1 MSILL
6 NHLKKMDDL
15 KELIEEESEEIL
27 KVINL
32 KHFITLNNE
41 EQVMYLRNILY
52 DFWESQEDRIKKA
65 IDLGEAKAKKLI
77 NVTEG

>member
-1 MSILL
+1 
-6 NHLKKMDDL
+6 MDDL

-32 KHFITLNNE
+32 KHFMTLNNE

-65 IDLGEAKAKKLI
+65 IDLGEAKAKKLV

>member
-1 MSILL
+1 
-6 NHLKKMDDL
+6 MDDL

-32 KHFITLNNE
+32 KHFMTLNNE
-41 EQVMYLRNILY
+41 EQVMYLRNILF

-65 IDLGEAKAKKLI
+65 IDLGEKKAKKLVNAI
-77 NVTEG
+77 EG

>member
-1 MSILL
+1 
-6 NHLKKMDDL
+6 MDEL
-15 KELIEEESEEIL
+15 KEKIEKESEEIL

-32 KHFITLNNE
+32 KHFKTLKNE

-52 DFWESQEDRIKKA
+52 DFLESQEDRIKKA
-65 IDLGEAKAKKLI
+65 IDLGEAKAKKLV

>member
-1 MSILL
+1 MPILL

-32 KHFITLNNE
+32 KHFMTLNNE

>member
-1 MSILL
+1 
-6 NHLKKMDDL
+6 MDDL

-32 KHFITLNNE
+32 KHFKTLKYE

>member
-1 MSILL
+1 
-6 NHLKKMDDL
+6 MDDL
-15 KELIEEESEEIL
+15 KELIEEESEQIL

-32 KHFITLNNE
+32 KHLSTLNNE

>member
-1 MSILL
+1 MPILL

-32 KHFITLNNE
+32 KHFMTLNNE
-41 EQVMYLRNILY
+41 EQVMYLRNILF

-65 IDLGEAKAKKLI
+65 IDLGEKKAKKLVNAI
-77 NVTEG
+77 EG

>member
-1 MSILL
+1 MPILL

-32 KHFITLNNE
+32 KHFMTLNNE
-41 EQVMYLRNILY
+41 EQVM
-52 DFWESQEDRIKKA
+52 
-65 IDLGEAKAKKLI
+65 
-77 NVTEG
+77 

>member
-1 MSILL
+1 
-6 NHLKKMDDL
+6 MDDL
-15 KELIEEESEEIL
+15 KEKIEEESEEIL

-32 KHFITLNNE
+32 KHFKTLKNE

>member
-1 MSILL
+1 
-6 NHLKKMDDL
+6 MDDL

-52 DFWESQEDRIKKA
+52 DFWELQEDRIKKS
-65 IDLGEAKAKKLI
+65 INLGEAKAKKLI

>member
-15 KELIEEESEEIL
+15 KELIEEESEQIL

-32 KHFITLNNE
+32 KHLSTLNNE

>member
-1 MSILL
+1 
-6 NHLKKMDDL
+6 MDEL
-15 KELIEEESEEIL
+15 KEKIEKESEEIL

-32 KHFITLNNE
+32 KHFKTLKNE

>member
-1 MSILL
+1 
-6 NHLKKMDDL
+6 MDEL
-15 KELIEEESEEIL
+15 KEKIEKESEEIL

-32 KHFITLNNE
+32 KHFKTLKNE

-65 IDLGEAKAKKLI
+65 IDLGEAKAKKLV

>member
-1 MSILL
+1 
-6 NHLKKMDDL
+6 MDDL
-15 KELIEEESEEIL
+15 KELIEEESEQIL

-32 KHFITLNNE
+32 KHLSTLNNK
-41 EQVMYLRNILY
+41 EQVVYLRDILY

>member
-1 MSILL
+1 
-6 NHLKKMDDL
+6 MDDL
-15 KELIEEESEEIL
+15 KELVENESEDIL
-27 KVINL
+27 KIINL
-32 KHFITLNNE
+32 KHFLTLNNE

>member
-1 MSILL
+1 MPILL

-32 KHFITLNNE
+32 KHFMTLNNE
-41 EQVMYLRNILY
+41 EQLMYLRNILY

>member
-1 MSILL
+1 MPILL

-32 KHFITLNNE
+32 KHLSTLNNE

-65 IDLGEAKAKKLI
+65 IDLGEAKAKKLV

>member
-1 MSILL
+1 
-6 NHLKKMDDL
+6 MDDL

-32 KHFITLNNE
+32 KYFMSLKNE

-65 IDLGEAKAKKLI
+65 IDLGEAKAKKLV

>member
-1 MSILL
+1 
-6 NHLKKMDDL
+6 MDEL
-15 KELIEEESEEIL
+15 KEKIEEESEEIL

-32 KHFITLNNE
+32 KHFKTLKNE

>member
-1 MSILL
+1 
-6 NHLKKMDDL
+6 MDDL

-32 KHFITLNNE
+32 KHFMTLNNE
-41 EQVMYLRNILY
+41 EQVMYLMNILF

-65 IDLGEAKAKKLI
+65 IDLGEKKAKKLVNAI
-77 NVTEG
+77 EG